1 MIKQLFELS
10 FQLRYNKVLNSELNS
25 MIFLIN
31 LPLLSIGAGD
41 EQERVRCLTPLPH
54 FVLHSD
60 QSPHDP
66 QLPGTYTVIS
76 ASCDLRVKNPFDATQ
91 V

>member
-1 MIKQLFELS
+1 MIETLFVFNYWLS
-10 FQLRYNKVLNSELNS
+10 FQN
-25 MIFLIN
+25 IFDFRN

-76 ASCDLRVKNPFDATQ
+76 ASCDLRVMKPLDATQ

>member
-1 MIKQLFELS
+1 MLQH
-10 FQLRYNKVLNSELNS
+10 
-25 MIFLIN
+25 
-31 LPLLSIGAGD
+31 LPLLSIGAGE
-41 EQERVRCLTPLPH
+41 EQDRVRCLTPRPH

-76 ASCDLRVKNPFDATQ
+76 ASCDLRVKKPLDATH

>member
-1 MIKQLFELS
+1 MMWLKIFTS
-10 FQLRYNKVLNSELNS
+10 LNA
-25 MIFLIN
+25 MIFFRSN

-41 EQERVRCLTPLPH
+41 EHVRVRCLTPLPH

-60 QSPHDP
+60 QSPHEP
-66 QLPGTYTVIS
+66 QLPGTYTVSS
-76 ASCDLRVKNPFDATQ
+76 AGWDLRVIKPLDATH